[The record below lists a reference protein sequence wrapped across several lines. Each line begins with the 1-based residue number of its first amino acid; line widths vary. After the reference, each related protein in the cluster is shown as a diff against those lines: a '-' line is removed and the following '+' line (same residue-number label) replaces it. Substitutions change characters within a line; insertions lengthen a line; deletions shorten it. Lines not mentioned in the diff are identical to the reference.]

1 MVTGYKQTELGIIP
15 NDWNVELLGNIASP
29 KARIGWQNL
38 RKDEFLD
45 SGDFMLIT
53 GTDFENGKINYKIC
67 KYVSKERYLQDE
79 NIQVKNGDILIT
91 KDGTLGKVAFVQELH
106 MPATLN
112 AGVFVLTGLSNEV
125 NNRFLYQ
132 YLCTEKLMKY
142 AEKTSTGGTI
152 QHLNQGVLVNFPI
165 PIPPLKEQK
174 RIAQSL
180 FDMDTLIAKSE
191 QAIKKYRA
199 LKQTCLQHMFPR
211 AGQTE
216 PDIRLPGFTGPWEQ
230 HKLSDLVEKICV
242 GFVGTCEKYYTD
254 VADGI
259 PMYRT
264 GDLSGFALNHTG
276 IKYVTREFHK
286 KNKKSQL
293 KYGDILIA
301 RHGDS
306 GKAIVYDRNEEAN
319 CLNIVIIR
327 PNSARCNGKFL
338 AQRINTF
345 SVSHK
350 IKKMAAG
357 STQIVIN
364 TTDIEKLILQIPK
377 SLNEQAKIISYF
389 ISIDN
394 LITLHQRTCEKYKKI
409 KQGMMEELLSGKI
422 RLV

>member
-1 MVTGYKQTELGIIP
+1 MKKETKKAPTIRFRGFTDDWEQRKFDEIASRESSTGISSEILPSVEYEDVISGVGQLNKDIAEKAVHKKGIKFDKIHVLYGKLRPYLHNWINPHFKGIAVGDWWVLKPVATDKDFLYRLIQTKQFDDIANLSTGSKMP
-15 NDWNVELLGNIASP
+15 RADWNL
-29 KARIGWQNL
+29 
-38 RKDEFLD
+38 
-45 SGDFMLIT
+45 
-53 GTDFENGKINYKIC
+53 
-67 KYVSKERYLQDE
+67 VSKSE
-79 NIQVKNGDILIT
+79 
-91 KDGTLGKVAFVQELH
+91 F
-106 MPATLN
+106 M
-112 AGVFVLTGLSNEV
+112 
-125 NNRFLYQ
+125 
-132 YLCTEKLMKY
+132 
-142 AEKTSTGGTI
+142 
-152 QHLNQGVLVNFPI
+152 I
-165 PIPPLKEQK
+165 PGELKEQHLIGQCFSNLDK
-174 RIAQSL
+174 LI
-180 FDMDTLIAKSE
+180 TLHQRKLD
-191 QAIKKYRA
+191 QLKKLKKYF
-199 LKQTCLQHMFPR
+199 LQNMFPAKGEKVPR
-211 AGQTE
+211 
-216 PDIRLPGFTGPWEQ
+216 IRFKGFTGDWEQ

-242 GFVGTCEKYYTD
+242 GFVGTCEKYYTNA
-254 VADGI
+254 ADGI

-264 GDLSGFALNHTG
+264 GDLSEFALNHTG

-377 SLNEQAKIISYF
+377 NLNEQAKIISCF

-394 LITLHQRTCEKYKKI
+394 LITFHQRNLNQLQTMKKFMLQNMFI
-409 KQGMMEELLSGKI
+409 
-422 RLV
+422 